1 MILTDL
7 KRYMSDRRRA
17 SLEDI
22 AVHFS
27 MSEDAARGLLQTW
40 IAKGRVRRLNQHLPC
55 GTCGKCESAVSD
67 VYEWVGVSGCPITP
81 PRH

>member
-27 MSEDAARGLLQTW
+27 MSEDAARGLLQPW
-40 IAKGRVRRLNQHLPC
+40 IAKGRVRQLNRHLPC

-67 VYEWVGVSGCPITP
+67 VYEWVGVSGCALTQ
-81 PRH
+81 H